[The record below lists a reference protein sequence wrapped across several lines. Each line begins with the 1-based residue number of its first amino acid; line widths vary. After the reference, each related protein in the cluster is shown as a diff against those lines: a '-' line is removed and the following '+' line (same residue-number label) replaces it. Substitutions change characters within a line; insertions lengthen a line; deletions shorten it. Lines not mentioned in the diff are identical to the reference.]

1 MTVGP
6 GAEVDAA
13 DIAALV
19 AGQLVTEVV
28 TTATV
33 GTVASGFTVNDV
45 RAATM
50 LGGHLVDLDLY
61 LLTTA
66 AITATAGNIADT
78 TCFTLAAAY
87 RPTHTLSA
95 VFGNGSM
102 TGEASIAPTGIVSLR
117 GASDTIATATNIR
130 LHATYTIT

>member
-19 AGQLVTEVV
+19 AGQLVVETT

-33 GTVASGFTVNDV
+33 GTVAAGFTVMDV

-61 LLTTA
+61 LNVTSALTA
-66 AITATAGNIADT
+66 SAGNIADT

-87 RPTHTLSA
+87 RPTHVVSCIY
-95 VFGNGSM
+95 GNGSM
-102 TGEASIAPTGIVSLR
+102 TGEATVAANGVVALR
-117 GASDTIATATNIR
+117 GASDTIAAASNIR